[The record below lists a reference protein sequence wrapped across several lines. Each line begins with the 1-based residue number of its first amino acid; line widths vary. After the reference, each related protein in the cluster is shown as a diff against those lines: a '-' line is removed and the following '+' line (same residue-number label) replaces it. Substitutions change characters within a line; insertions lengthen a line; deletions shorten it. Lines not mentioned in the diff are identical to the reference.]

1 MGRLEGKVVLVTGSG
16 RGFGRSIAIAYGRE
30 GATVVSV
37 ARTRSELEG
46 TAEGIRSQ
54 GGEAMTVSVDLAFE
68 GEIRRLRDVVLGAYG
83 GLDVLVNNA
92 ATSPWKTVEET
103 TVENWDRTMAVNL
116 RAPFLLS
123 KVFLP
128 AMKAR
133 GGGSVINVSSKSA
146 EMGFVAESAYC
157 PSKYGL
163 EGLTQCLAL
172 ELKPHNVAVNSLN
185 VSAPEGK
192 RLKPTELTL
201 AEADMLPEKI
211 KASYASDE
219 SMVGA
224 FTDAWVFL
232 ALQDGNGV
240 TGQRFSTRMLASLLE
255 KEGWEAVVARRLG
268 RLTRAVYETYE
279 FPRSVRYQTPGGG
292 WKELKFE

>member
-16 RGFGRSIAIAYGRE
+16 RGFGRSMAIAYGRE

-46 TAEGIRSQ
+46 TAEAIRTH
-54 GGEAMTVSVDLAFE
+54 GGEAMPVFVDLALE
-68 GEIRRLRDVVLGAYG
+68 GEIHRLRDVVLGAYG
-83 GLDVLVNNA
+83 GLDILVNNA
-92 ATSPWKTVEET
+92 ATSTWKTVEET
-103 TVENWDRTMAVNL
+103 TLEDWDRTMAVNL

-123 KVFLP
+123 KAFLP

-133 GGGSVINVSSKSA
+133 GGGSIINVSSKSA

-172 ELKPHNVAVNSLN
+172 ELKPRNVAVNSLN
-185 VSAPEGK
+185 VSAPIGK

-201 AEADMLPEKI
+201 AEAEKMTREI
-211 KASYASDE
+211 KESYADDE
-219 SMVGA
+219 SMVSKAGKA
-224 FTDAWVFL
+224 HH
-232 ALQDGNGV
+232 
-240 TGQRFSTRMLASLLE
+240 
-255 KEGWEAVVARRLG
+255 G
-268 RLTRAVYETYE
+268 RLRALRV
-279 FPRSVRYQTPGGG
+279 PRERPIPDACRGMERAEIPVTA
-292 WKELKFE
+292 